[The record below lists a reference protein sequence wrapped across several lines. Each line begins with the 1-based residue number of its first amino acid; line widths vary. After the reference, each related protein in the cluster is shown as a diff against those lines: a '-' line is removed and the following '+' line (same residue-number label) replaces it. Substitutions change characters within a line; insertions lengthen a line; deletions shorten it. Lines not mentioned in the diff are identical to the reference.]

1 MREVRK
7 SAIVA
12 QPQSRM
18 YALLNEIENYP
29 QFVPW
34 CTHSRVESR
43 TDREIVATLGVR
55 RGPLRAEFTTR
66 NELHP
71 ESRIRMHLLRGP
83 FRLLEGEWVLTP
95 IESGGCRIELSMR
108 FAFASSIAGALFE
121 PFFEQTSAALVDAF
135 VQRARTVDGAR
146 V

>member
-1 MREVRK
+1 MREVCR

-12 QPQSRM
+12 QSQSRM
-18 YALLNEIENYP
+18 YALLNDIESYP

-43 TDREIVATLGVR
+43 SGREIVATLGVR

-66 NELHP
+66 NALEP

-83 FRLLEGEWVLTP
+83 FRLLQGEWVLTP
-95 IESGGCRIELSMR
+95 LETGGCRIELSMR

-121 PFFEQTSAALVDAF
+121 PFFEQTAGALVDAF
-135 VQRARTVDGAR
+135 VQRARSVDD
-146 V
+146 

>member
-1 MREVRK
+1 MREVKK
-7 SAIVA
+7 SAVVG

-18 YALLNEIENYP
+18 YALLNDIESYP

-34 CTHSRVESR
+34 CTHSRVERRSE
-43 TDREIVATLGVR
+43 REIVATLGVR

-95 IESGGCRIELSMR
+95 TETGGCRIELSMR
-108 FAFASSIAGALFE
+108 FAFASSIAGAIFE
-121 PFFEQTSAALVDAF
+121 PFFEQTSSALVDAF
-135 VQRARTVDGAR
+135 VERARTADGTR
-146 V
+146 I